1 MQNKLL
7 EYLELAD
14 YHKNNK
20 DYKSAID
27 YYEKFLE
34 IDNSKVSVLTITAD
48 LYSKLNG
55 SESINRQIELYKQ
68 AYALQPQN
76 RLVLHGLAFGY
87 EKSGLKKE
95 AKKYYE
101 ELLANNPTDN
111 DYYNYGGFLISCGD
125 FENGH
130 KYFRHRFNIDDINL
144 KYPADETKKWD
155 LESDISDKILL
166 VHYEQGFGDTIMY
179 SRFVP
184 ELTKYAKKVIFK
196 VQDELFDLISHS
208 EIFKN
213 IEIINSKSK
222 ADYNL
227 NMALIDAPYVLKTKA
242 SQLPYT
248 NKYIEI
254 SDTTVEDYKNKFLHN
269 ANGFKIGLSLSGSKD
284 ANYNGRDLELDRVYN
299 LLKNIPDTKFYNLQ
313 KESENCEGIT
323 SLGFTLNN
331 FTDSACAVKNMD
343 LIISTDN
350 VILNL
355 AGALGVKTFALFN
368 KETNYRWFK
377 TNGADTGW
385 YKTTE
390 PLQAQKQN
398 DWEDILL
405 LLKEKVTAT
414 INLNHS

>member
-20 DYKSAID
+20 DYKSAIE
-27 YYEKFLE
+27 YYEKFLD
-34 IDNSKVSVLTITAD
+34 IDSSRVSVLTITAD
-48 LYSKLNG
+48 LYSKYNG
-55 SESINRQIELYKQ
+55 SASLNRQIELYEQ
-68 AYALQPQN
+68 AYSIQPQN

-87 EKSGLKKE
+87 EKLGLKDK

-130 KYFRHRFNIDDINL
+130 KYFKRRFNIDDINL
-144 KYPADETKKWD
+144 KYPADKTKKWD

-196 VQDELFDLISHS
+196 VQNELFDLISHS
-208 EIFKN
+208 EIFRN
-213 IEIINSKSK
+213 IEVINCEKEPIY
-222 ADYNL
+222 DV
-227 NMALIDAPYVLKTKA
+227 NMALLDAPYVTK
-242 SQLPYT
+242 SNVSNIPYT
-248 NKYIEI
+248 HKYLEVAHEKII
-254 SDTTVEDYKNKFLHN
+254 DYKNKFLN
-269 ANGFKIGLSLSGSKD
+269 DSNEFRIGLSLSGNKS
-284 ANYNGRDLELDRVYN
+284 ANYSGRNIAPSKIYD
-299 LLKNIPDTKFYNLQ
+299 LLKDIPNIKLYDLQ
-313 KESENCEGIT
+313 KEDNICYGIIQ
-323 SLGFTLNN
+323 LGQTFMN
-331 FTDSACAVKNMD
+331 FTDSACAVCNMN
-343 LIISTDN
+343 LIITTDN

-355 AGALGVKTFALFN
+355 AGALGADTVALFN

-377 TNGADTGW
+377 TQGNNVGW
-385 YKTTE
+385 YEKVK
-390 PLQAQKQN
+390 PLQNSKQN
-398 DWEDILL
+398 DWNNVLDT
-405 LLKEKVTAT
+405 LKNNFIYKLE
-414 INLNHS
+414 S